1 MSKMSFFIFYPLL
14 SDCDNL
20 VSFTGIHQTRCQSWR
35 APWSTTRRSWRTWDS
50 SGDRYP
56 QDVFGLIFPHVASG
70 AASQTSSFLS
80 ISQRKL
86 LFLFQNKLMEEKN
99 TVLVQTNVGLEEELR
114 KANAAKGQ
122 LETYKRQVPDRR
134 PCWPSPTPCVFLS
147 SVFCPHRWLNF
158 RTGCLK
164 SLKRPTRWSLSTNVS
179 KRKSTPSR
187 KKRTYVE
194 LSSLQEHLCVL
205 RSVVHGVR

>member
-1 MSKMSFFIFYPLL
+1 MTTWCLSQAFIRQGVKAGGHRGALQEEAGGHGTPQE
-14 SDCDNL
+14 
-20 VSFTGIHQTRCQSWR
+20 TGTR
-35 APWSTTRRSWRTWDS
+35 TLN
-50 SGDRYP
+50 P

-134 PCWPSPTPCVFLS
+134 PC
-147 SVFCPHRWLNF
+147 
-158 RTGCLK
+158 
-164 SLKRPTRWSLSTNVS
+164 
-179 KRKSTPSR
+179 
-187 KKRTYVE
+187 
-194 LSSLQEHLCVL
+194 
-205 RSVVHGVR
+205 